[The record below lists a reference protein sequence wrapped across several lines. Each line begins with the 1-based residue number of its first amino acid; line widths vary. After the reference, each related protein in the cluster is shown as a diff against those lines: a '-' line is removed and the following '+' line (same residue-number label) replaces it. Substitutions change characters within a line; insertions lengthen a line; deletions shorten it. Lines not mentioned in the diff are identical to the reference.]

1 MYTYMNVYLYIYTTY
16 IYFTTAIQT
25 FPLSQASN
33 LDPFLASSSVTFP
46 TSSRR
51 RKSHQKRNF
60 LLSSTRLRNSLAS
73 VPSPFLSYLLRKIPP
88 PMAESLALQ
97 SSQGTGSID
106 NLFLLQC
113 HCLSPL
119 NHLFLLWACSC
130 LSHARRALSVAHFHL
145 VATNSPLPQIKPLQ
159 SQLWPCLP
167 PIPQP
172 HLRCIAVHFP
182 SIFPK

>member
-1 MYTYMNVYLYIYTTY
+1 MFFIYSFIVFLCVQHIYLYGLKLLESKGMSIGLKQFALTKNIDGLHMYTYMNVYLYIYTTY

-119 NHLFLLWACSC
+119 NHLFLL
-130 LSHARRALSVAHFHL
+130 
-145 VATNSPLPQIKPLQ
+145 
-159 SQLWPCLP
+159 
-167 PIPQP
+167 
-172 HLRCIAVHFP
+172 
-182 SIFPK
+182 